1 MARRSDE
8 ELKPRNGR
16 TLVVGIV
23 CRISGC
29 TNQKELSL
37 EDQEDNAKQT
47 VADLYPGPV
56 DYRVIATKGK
66 GERLD
71 RPELERV
78 EKAYR
83 SREFDLFVYDDLSR
97 LVRGTRAAELLGIG
111 VDHETRTIC
120 INDGIDTADD
130 SWEVDAINACS
141 ESVAHNERT
150 SKRIKQKNMNR
161 FRKFGG
167 SMARPIYG
175 YQLPDGAKTY
185 DDWQKDS
192 AAERHILEGA
202 RILRSTLNG
211 NAVADYFNAHDVP
224 VGPYARNE
232 RWDGVMVLRLYRNTL
247 LKGVALRG
255 RNHTVKNHGTGRRV
269 QRRNPKGPTFYPCP
283 HLAYFTEAEF
293 DDLVARLHTA
303 NEQYRRK
310 KVNGVDP
317 RANVARKRTRFP
329 GQHARCWYCGRNFNW
344 GGNGD
349 KGHLMCSGSHSYS
362 CWNSI
367 HIDGKIVV
375 EHVKSTITQ
384 TLFDLDGFDTQFR
397 ELVETAAQSIDGSV
411 GQQLTQLAADEQLL
425 ERESNHVLAAIKAV
439 GISPT
444 LQDELV
450 KLDRQRQS
458 LAHRRFLLEKN
469 RSEPVQLPQSVGE
482 LRRLVEAQ
490 FEPLNTAS
498 PEFGDLLRQIVP
510 EFDVYLVRLVDGGH
524 LLPRARIKLDFTGV
538 AAETARV
545 AGLSELLTREL
556 HIDLFEPPQR
566 ERIRNEVVRLHG
578 QGLYLRKISAQID
591 ERPAMAAVQAS
602 LALHRQM
609 QAASLNTPYVPVL
622 EPPASYSKLRRH
634 KNIRYRFATQVGYVR
649 RDL

>member
-1 MARRSDE
+1 MIRRSVE
-8 ELKPRNGR
+8 ELKPRNGH

-29 TNQKELSL
+29 SNQKELSL

-47 VADLYPGPV
+47 VADLYQGPV
-56 DYRVIATKGK
+56 DYRVIATKAK

-71 RPELERV
+71 RPELDRV

-83 SREFDLFVYDDLSR
+83 SCEFDLFVYDDLSR
-97 LVRGTRAAELLGIG
+97 LVRGTRAKELLGLG
-111 VDHETRTIC
+111 VDFETRTIC

-175 YQLPDGAKTY
+175 YQVPDGAKSY
-185 DDWQKDS
+185 DDWLKDPP
-192 AAERHILEGA
+192 AERHILEGA
-202 RILRSTLNG
+202 RILRTTLNG
-211 NAVADYFNAHDVP
+211 NAVADYFNTHGVP
-224 VGPYARNE
+224 VGPYARND
-232 RWDGVMVLRLYRNTL
+232 RWDGVMALRLYRNPL
-247 LKGVALRG
+247 LKGIAVRG
-255 RNHTVKNHGTGRRV
+255 RNHTVKNHATGRRV
-269 QRRNPKGPTFYPCP
+269 QKRNPKGPTFYPCP
-283 HLAYFTEAEF
+283 HLAYFTEADF
-293 DDLVARLHTA
+293 DDLVERLHTA
-303 NEQYRRK
+303 NEHFRRK

-344 GGNGD
+344 GGNGIT
-349 KGHLMCSGSHSYS
+349 GHLMCSGSHSYS

-367 HIDGKIVV
+367 HIDGAIVV
-375 EHVKSTITQ
+375 ERVNTVITQ
-384 TLFDLDGFDTQFR
+384 TLFDLEGFDTQFR
-397 ELVETAAQSIDGSV
+397 NLVETAAQSIEGSF
-411 GQQLTQLAADEQLL
+411 GEQMTQLIAEEKELA
-425 ERESNHVLAAIKAV
+425 RESSNVVAAIKAV
-439 GISPT
+439 GISPM
-444 LQDELV
+444 LKDELG
-450 KLDRQRQS
+450 KLDQQRLS
-458 LAHRRFLLEKN
+458 LARRRFLLEKAQA
-469 RSEPVQLPQSVGE
+469 EPVQLPQSVGE

-490 FEPLNTAS
+490 FEPLNTNS
-498 PEFGDLLRQIVP
+498 VEFGQLLRQIVP

-538 AAETARV
+538 ATDAARV
-545 AGLSELLTREL
+545 VGLPELLTREL

-578 QGLYLRKISAQID
+578 QGLHLRQISAQID
-591 ERPAMAAVQAS
+591 ERPAMAAVQAA
-602 LALHRQM
+602 LALHHQM
-609 QAASLNTPYVPVL
+609 QAAGMSSPYVQVL
-622 EPPASYSKLRRH
+622 EPPDNYNKLRRY
-634 KNIRYRFATQVGYVR
+634 KNQRYRFALQVGYQR
-649 RDL
+649 RNL

>member
-1 MARRSDE
+1 MIRRSVE
-8 ELKPRNGR
+8 ELKPRNGH

-47 VADLYPGPV
+47 VADLYRGPV

-71 RPELERV
+71 RPELDRV

-83 SREFDLFVYDDLSR
+83 SCEFDLFVYDDLSR
-97 LVRGTRAAELLGIG
+97 LVRGTRAKELLGLG
-111 VDHETRTIC
+111 VDFETRTIC

-130 SWEVDAINACS
+130 TWEVDAINACS

-175 YQLPDGAKTY
+175 YQVPDGAKSY
-185 DDWQKDS
+185 DDWLKDPT
-192 AAERHILEGA
+192 AERHILEGA
-202 RILRSTLNG
+202 RILRTTLNG
-211 NAVADYFNAHDVP
+211 NAVADYFNTHGVP
-224 VGPYARNE
+224 VGPYARND
-232 RWDGVMVLRLYRNTL
+232 RWDGVMALRLYRNPL
-247 LKGVALRG
+247 LKGIAVRG
-255 RNHTVKNHGTGRRV
+255 RNHTVKNHATGRRV
-269 QRRNPKGPTFYPCP
+269 QKRNPKGPTFYPCP
-283 HLAYFTEAEF
+283 HLAYFNEADF
-293 DDLVARLHTA
+293 DDLVERLHTA
-303 NEQYRRK
+303 NEHFRRK

-344 GGNGD
+344 GGNGIT
-349 KGHLMCSGSHSYS
+349 GHLMCSGSHSYS

-367 HIDGKIVV
+367 HIDGAVVV
-375 EHVKSTITQ
+375 ERVKSVITQ
-384 TLFDLDGFDTQFR
+384 KLFDLEGFDAQFR
-397 ELVETAAQSIDGSV
+397 DLVETAAQSIEGSF
-411 GQQLTQLAADEQLL
+411 GEQMTQLLAE
-425 ERESNHVLAAIKAV
+425 ERELARESSNVVAAIKAV
-439 GISPT
+439 GISSM
-444 LQDELV
+444 LKDELG
-450 KLDRQRQS
+450 KLDQQRLS
-458 LAHRRFLLEKN
+458 LARRRFLLEKAQA
-469 RSEPVQLPQSVGE
+469 EPVQLPQSVVE

-490 FEPLNTAS
+490 FEPLNTNS
-498 PEFGDLLRQIVP
+498 VEFGQLLREIVP

-524 LLPRARIKLDFTGV
+524 LLPRARIKLDFIGV
-538 AAETARV
+538 AADAARV

-566 ERIRNEVVRLHG
+566 ERIRSQAVILHE
-578 QGLYLRKISAQID
+578 QGLHLRQISAQID
-591 ERPAMAAVQAS
+591 ERPAMAAVQAA

-609 QAASLNTPYVPVL
+609 QNAGLPDPYVPVL

-634 KNIRYRFATQVGYVR
+634 KNARYRFVTQADYVR